1 MLFLLPSFS
10 LKESTLLSFVI
21 LCVYTL
27 TVRGTQGIELSSTSL
42 VKRIGTEND
51 QNYNKM
57 PPRLSLINAVIILV
71 RKGDKQDTMCRPGLT
86 A

>member
-1 MLFLLPSFS
+1 MLFLLSSFS
-10 LKESTLLSFVI
+10 LKESALLSFVI

-27 TVRGTQGIELSSTSL
+27 TFRGTQGIELSSTSL
-42 VKRIGTEND
+42 VKMIGTEND

-71 RKGDKQDTMCRPGLT
+71 GKGDKQDTMCRPGPM